1 MNTQSY
7 GWRSIRLRLFLLFA
21 LVIAAVLFY
30 AVSEVMTQWNTRGA
44 MERGAQYSEL
54 SVQINGVV
62 HELQKERGLSAGLIG
77 SRGARFKGELDTQ
90 HQDTDKARAALDAWL
105 AGADREQLD
114 GAIEKALANAQASLA
129 ELQATRGRVT
139 GLSIPGTDSFNYY
152 TGAIERLITAI
163 DIAASAAEEI
173 ELSRGM
179 NAYLMFVLAKEQAG
193 RERASANGLF
203 AADNA
208 ADTALHR
215 RIITILTAQDTYLA
229 NFRSLAPQAW
239 IDGLQ
244 KVLDSETGR

>member
-90 HQDTDKARAALDAWL
+90 HQDTDKARAALDGWL
-105 AGADREQLD
+105 APT
-114 GAIEKALANAQASLA
+114 ASSWM
-129 ELQATRGRVT
+129 E
-139 GLSIPGTDSFNYY
+139 P
-152 TGAIERLITAI
+152 
-163 DIAASAAEEI
+163 
-173 ELSRGM
+173 SR
-179 NAYLMFVLAKEQAG
+179 KPS
-193 RERASANGLF
+193 RTPRRASQNCRQP
-203 AADNA
+203 AA
-208 ADTALHR
+208 
-215 RIITILTAQDTYLA
+215 
-229 NFRSLAPQAW
+229 
-239 IDGLQ
+239 G
-244 KVLDSETGR
+244 

>member
-114 GAIEKALANAQASLA
+114 GAIEKALAPLLDGTAREALAARAADLRTKLEAFDQRLLAVGTKLAQRPLLGSHPVYQYLA
-129 ELQATRGRVT
+129 RRYQLNLREVHWEPEFDIICSVVSSREHQLERMMTTRGMSREE
-139 GLSIPGTDSFNYY
+139 
-152 TGAIERLITAI
+152 AEAR
-163 DIAASAAEEI
+163 IAAQMPAEE
-173 ELSRGM
+173 
-179 NAYLMFVLAKEQAG
+179 K
-193 RERASANGLF
+193 
-203 AADNA
+203 AA
-208 ADTALHR
+208 
-215 RIITILTAQDTYLA
+215 
-229 NFRSLAPQAW
+229 
-239 IDGLQ
+239 
-244 KVLDSETGR
+244 